1 MDGTIDPKER
11 FYRQFQETSTTLKE
25 QIAHLPS
32 VSTIGGERQ
41 DATEHILSGISRLSQ
56 SVADAADFLPAYDQ
70 RSYSEGIKLLN
81 EQLKEAQAKSAP
93 KARFQFKP
101 RTTAPATTE
110 PKEDSRHIFS
120 SSVGGSG
127 DGTAAASSEARDSVG
142 TLPTISGKNYNEE
155 VARMRG
161 VRKPSFST
169 ARDIKLSGHKRIHI
183 ILPSSASRATSS
195 GTLTD
200 IHGCVVDMSEP
211 TTSTGA
217 PFANL
222 VLKDISSSLIVAG
235 HVDGSVH
242 ITGVRDSILV
252 LVARQVRIHEC
263 ENVDLYLHCL
273 SHPIIEDC
281 KGMRFAPAPAC
292 YLAESDKAEENQW
305 QKVDDFK
312 WLKADHSPNWS
323 VLPEDERLGIDVW
336 KNVVPGVPGEGVDD
350 LLKKIGLDPRKA
362 KV

>member
-1 MDGTIDPKER
+1 
-11 FYRQFQETSTTLKE
+11 
-25 QIAHLPS
+25 
-32 VSTIGGERQ
+32 
-41 DATEHILSGISRLSQ
+41 
-56 SVADAADFLPAYDQ
+56 
-70 RSYSEGIKLLN
+70 LN
-81 EQLKEAQAKSAP
+81 EQLKEEQAKLAP
-93 KARFQFKP
+93 KGRFHFKP
-101 RTTAPATTE
+101 RAAQTATE
-110 PKEDSRHIFS
+110 PKHDSRHIFS
-120 SSVGGSG
+120 VGSNSDATGVASS
-127 DGTAAASSEARDSVG
+127 TASEARDTVG

-155 VARMRG
+155 IARMRG

-169 ARDIKLSGHKRIHI
+169 ARDITLSQHKRIHI

-200 IHGCVVDMSEP
+200 IHGCIVDMSEP

-222 VLKDISSSLIVAG
+222 VLKNITGSLVVAG

-263 ENVDLYLHCL
+263 ENVDIYLHCL

-292 YLAESDKAEENQW
+292 YVSLPCDGG
-305 QKVDDFK
+305 
-312 WLKADHSPNWS
+312 LS
-323 VLPEDERLGIDVW
+323 VKLY
-336 KNVVPGVPGEGVDD
+336 
-350 LLKKIGLDPRKA
+350 
-362 KV
+362 